1 MSFGL
6 TVSNDNSFIQIDS
19 QTPRLC
25 SVYNGTYAATGDR
38 VARVTF
44 PAPIATEEPPCIFIR
59 NSPDRA
65 NELYDG
71 MTISGSAGNWTGF
84 SISAN
89 NINWR
94 PAGKWFAAV
103 FASRAAAQYGLRMW
117 SEKGSLVYDSG
128 AAPVIMTRASHSW
141 AYAGSTQ
148 HPPLGNAYY
157 WVNGAVGPLKE
168 DEYFMINPFSRGQLS
183 PSLAVWNVA
192 GVRFDY
198 GANRMQLF
206 IITNRPGGV
215 WIDIGQPSAVFAR
228 LPGT

>member
-6 TVSNDNSFIQIDS
+6 TVRNDDSFIQIDS
-19 QTPRLC
+19 ETPRLC
-25 SVYNGTYAATGDR
+25 SVFNGAYAATGDR
-38 VARVTF
+38 VARVAF
-44 PAPIATEEPPCIFIR
+44 PAAITTEEPPCIFIR

-65 NELYDG
+65 HELYDG
-71 MTISGSAGNWTGF
+71 MTINGSAGNWTGF

-89 NINWR
+89 NVSWR

-103 FASRAAAQYGLRMW
+103 FASRTAAQYGLRLW
-117 SEKGSLVYDSG
+117 SAAGSLVYDSG
-128 AAPVIMTRASHSW
+128 AAPVIMTRASHAW

-148 HPPLGNAYY
+148 HPPLGNAFY
-157 WVNGAVGPLKE
+157 WVNGALGPLKE
-168 DEYFMINPFSRGQLS
+168 DEYFMINPFSRGQLN
-183 PSLAVWNVA
+183 PGLARWNTA

-198 GANRMQLF
+198 GANRLQLF

-215 WIDIGQPSAVFAR
+215 WTNIGQPSAVFAR